1 MFGATLALGLLAALS
16 VGVAVLRL
24 LESWHVGTSHRAHA
38 ITIAGQRFSYP
49 VANSAAIVVVVL
61 AALGLAMSVA
71 ALLRLGREV
80 RGDRR
85 FRQRLRRGAQR
96 RLHGAWVLE
105 DDRPQAFCAGL
116 LRPRVY
122 VSNGALELLD
132 EQALAAVLAHERHHA
147 RNRDPLRLACGRAL
161 VAGMLFVPPLRRLVQ
176 RQHALS
182 EIGADDAARAEG
194 VERSALAAAMLSFSE
209 AAGAGPVGIDPER
222 VDNLLGEPPEWR
234 FPVLLCV
241 LTAVV
246 LIALIAL
253 IVLAGRV
260 ASGSATLAPP
270 FLSGQPCIVVLALL
284 PAAAL
289 AAGAARLRGWRAAAL
304 IGA

>member
-1 MFGATLALGLLAALS
+1 
-16 VGVAVLRL
+16 
-24 LESWHVGTSHRAHA
+24 
-38 ITIAGQRFSYP
+38 
-49 VANSAAIVVVVL
+49 
-61 AALGLAMSVA
+61 MSVA
-71 ALLRLGREV
+71 ALSRLGREV
-80 RGDRR
+80 LGDRR
-85 FRQRLRRGAQR
+85 FRQRLRGGAQR

-122 VSNGALELLD
+122 VSTGALDLLD

-147 RNRDPLRLACGRAL
+147 RNHDPLRLACGRAL
-161 VAGMLFVPPLRRLVQ
+161 AAGMLFVPPLRRLVQ

-209 AAGAGPVGIDPER
+209 AAGAGPIGIDPER
-222 VDNLLGEPPEWR
+222 VDNLLGE
-234 FPVLLCV
+234 

-246 LIALIAL
+246 LIVLLALL
-253 IVLAGRV
+253 VLAGRV
-260 ASGSATLAPP
+260 ANGSATLAPP
-270 FLSGQPCIVVLALL
+270 FLSSQPCVVVLALL

-289 AAGAARLRGWRAAAL
+289 AAGAARLRGWRAPAL
-304 IGA
+304 IEA